1 MLEKSSQIATI
12 LALLITIVSIFL
24 GLNFTN
30 FTNFHTFSED
40 KNLKTIFVLLG
51 DNSNKLNGDLSFNLY
66 NISGHRVKLD
76 FKKPSSKG
84 NSWYDQGE
92 VLKIY
97 STDGFY
103 NLIIGKVGKE
113 FIEYDLIF
121 IGQ

>member
-40 KNLKTIFVLLG
+40 KNLKNIFVLLG

-66 NISGHRVKLD
+66 NISAVEDGKTALSRH
-76 FKKPSSKG
+76 KKHLTLEIHPESFLV
-84 NSWYDQGE
+84 Y
-92 VLKIY
+92 I
-97 STDGFY
+97 
-103 NLIIGKVGKE
+103 
-113 FIEYDLIF
+113 
-121 IGQ
+121 